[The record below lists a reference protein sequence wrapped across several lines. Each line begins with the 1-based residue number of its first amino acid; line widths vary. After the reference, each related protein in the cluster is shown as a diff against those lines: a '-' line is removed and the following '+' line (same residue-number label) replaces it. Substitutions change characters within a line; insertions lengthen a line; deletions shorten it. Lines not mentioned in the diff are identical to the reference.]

1 MREDPCEIWEAKQV
15 IREANGDDV
24 SRIPEIRVFVNRV
37 KFWPIFQEAAYSFGE
52 PQVLSVAK
60 RYADPATLANIHVY
74 DDGIMRIFIHVKG
87 EEIITLYVDSFFWGQ
102 GIGTALVEF
111 AKKSTTATFLCVG
124 EERRRHPLLRTPR
137 LQAHGRQEVRGG
149 HHRIPRQDGEGA

>member
-24 SRIPEIRVFVNRV
+24 SRIAVIRVFVNRV
-37 KFWPIFQEAAYSFGE
+37 KCWLIFQDVFCSFDE
-52 PQVLSVAK
+52 LQVLPVAK
-60 RYADPATLANIHVY
+60 RYAGPAIPANIHVY
-74 DDGIMRIFIHVKG
+74 DDGIMKIFIHVKG

-124 EERRRHPLLRTPR
+124 EKRRRHPLLRTPR
-137 LQAHGRQEVRGG
+137 LQAHGR
-149 HHRIPRQDGEGA
+149 